1 MAWGEEAEGDDEGED
16 ESDVEKE
23 NIGQENEIVNDGFD
37 PISKPKTLAMVEMEV
52 EGPHRDITNKD
63 AKWLLNE
70 KQLTAHLLPNTET
83 IENVP
88 WPIQF
93 SSSKNKKQSKP
104 SPVILR

>member
-1 MAWGEEAEGDDEGED
+1 MEAEGDDEGED

-52 EGPHRDITNKD
+52 EDYNRDITNKD

-70 KQLTAHLLPNTET
+70 KQLKAHLLPNTET
-83 IENVP
+83 IEKVA
-88 WPIQF
+88 WPIQI

-104 SPVILR
+104 SPVIIR